1 MWDLRVEGLDRSFCQ
16 EEERACLKTS
26 QEERGRW
33 DLRQRME
40 VIEEWLMEIESRT
53 YRKAQLWTG
62 N

>member
-1 MWDLRVEGLDRSFCQ
+1 MDRAFCH

-40 VIEEWLMEIESRT
+40 VIEEGLMEVESSI
-53 YRKAQLWTG
+53 YRKVQLWAG